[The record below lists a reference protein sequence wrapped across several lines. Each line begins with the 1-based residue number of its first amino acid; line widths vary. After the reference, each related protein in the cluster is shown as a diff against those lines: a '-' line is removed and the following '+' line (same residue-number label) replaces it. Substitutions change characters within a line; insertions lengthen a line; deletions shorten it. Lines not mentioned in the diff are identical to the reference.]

1 MVGLRDDRPAAVV
14 GVKGDFE
21 VSAVGRNE
29 PCPCG
34 SGRKTKRCCGVKTG
48 PSEPQLARSFLAL
61 EARRAAS
68 VVASRD
74 EFELQALWDE
84 IFDLPGRDLSLLV
97 PLPELL
103 TPDIERLCSAFSD
116 DDPDEA
122 EAALPAVLA
131 HYDTPIVR
139 AELARSVIALR
150 ERGTIPPELA
160 ALALVDLGVDS
171 TAFLQASLIRSVA
184 ILAGVSRT
192 PAGLVLAAR

>member
-1 MVGLRDDRPAAVV
+1 
-14 GVKGDFE
+14 

-34 SGRKTKRCCGVKTG
+34 SGGKTKRCCGVKTG
-48 PSEPQLARSFLAL
+48 PSEAQLARSFLAL
-61 EARRAAS
+61 EARRAAP

-74 EFELQALWDE
+74 ELELRALWDE
-84 IFDLPGRDLSLLV
+84 IFELPGKDLSLLV

-103 TPDIERLCSAFSD
+103 TPDIERLCSAVSD

-131 HYDTPIVR
+131 HYDAPIVR
-139 AELARSVIALR
+139 AGLARSVIALR
-150 ERGTIPPELA
+150 DRGSIPTELA

-171 TAFLQASLIRSVA
+171 TAFLRASLIRSVA